1 MTKNIIVTTGI
12 YDVIKDHIRRKK
24 VTQAEEDRLAEEL
37 KNAVQVR
44 RKELPEETVTVNRKV
59 TILDHS
65 TNQEKEYIFV
75 PTTRVKLKKN
85 KHSILYDMALAT
97 VGYSVGDIIE
107 WPFKT
112 GEKKIE
118 ILKVEVFE

>member
-44 RKELPEETVTVNRKV
+44 ERNFRRKQL
-59 TILDHS
+59 L
-65 TNQEKEYIFV
+65 
-75 PTTRVKLKKN
+75 
-85 KHSILYDMALAT
+85 
-97 VGYSVGDIIE
+97 
-107 WPFKT
+107 
-112 GEKKIE
+112 
-118 ILKVEVFE
+118 

>member
-65 TNQEKEYIFV
+65 TNQEKEYFLYL
-75 PTTRVKLKKN
+75 PPELNLKRISTQFFLIW
-85 KHSILYDMALAT
+85 H
-97 VGYSVGDIIE
+97 
-107 WPFKT
+107 
-112 GEKKIE
+112 
-118 ILKVEVFE
+118 